1 MEHDICPKKLLKP
14 LALQMRP
21 LIEDMLL
28 EIQPEV
34 TLNFKSFKI
43 EHNNTE
49 KFSCNTVYEYTGDIE
64 DEDNL
69 KLISVVFACE
79 SSFDDKTKKS
89 LFLIDSFLVFS
100 HIIDSGTTFASFNNN
115 NKLFK
120 EKLDQVFNQIYV
132 NYEKNILLNGIK
144 EQQPTILKNRL

>member
-1 MEHDICPKKLLKP
+1 MENDICPRKLLKP

-49 KFSCNTVYEYTGDIE
+49 KFSCNTVYEYTGNIE

-89 LFLIDSFLVFS
+89 LFLIDNFLVFS

-144 EQQPTILKNRL
+144 EQQPKILKNRL